1 MNQSPETEELD
12 DTTREILYV
21 LIDEMKE
28 TKNALSY
35 LKKEED
41 RIKRDILV
49 IVNKYS
55 LPIQEGKSSYMNL
68 PNDSV
73 ALRVTRGET
82 NPQLCAM
89 LLLEQVKDPEVFLRV
104 ISVKSIEL
112 NEKEWRIALDK
123 ELVTNSMLD
132 LAILPSTERSLTIA
146 ITGRKEEYE

>member
-41 RIKRDILV
+41 RIKRDISV